1 MNCQLCRKELDAYR
15 QGTLP
20 GDIRLQVESHLQGC
34 RKCAGIYKLMI
45 VAERV
50 INEEKKLKSDP
61 FLQTR
66 IMVRLEEIKSPAV
79 WRIPVF
85 IRLAK
90 PVVLVLLL
98 AFVITLGVTIG
109 GLYRFVPERNSLP
122 AEMSLIDD
130 AAIESVSVL
139 SNDQN

>member
-1 MNCQLCRKELDAYR
+1 MNCQLCQKKLDDYPL
-15 QGTLP
+15 GMLP
-20 GDIRLQVESHLQGC
+20 GDIRSQVESHLQDC
-34 RKCAGIYKLMI
+34 RKCTESYKLLTL
-45 VAERV
+45 AERV
-50 INEEKKLKSDP
+50 MNEEKKLQSDP
-61 FLQTR
+61 FLPTR
-66 IMVRLEEIKSPAV
+66 IMARIEEIKSPAA

-90 PVVLVLLL
+90 PVVLVLML
-98 AFVITLGVTIG
+98 AFVIALGVTIG
-109 GLYRFVPERNSLP
+109 SLYRFVPDRNSLP